1 MPEVP
6 EVPDPA
12 GAQQERQVPQVQR
25 EQRVLSEQREPEV
38 PRVSCS
44 EQAHWSIPHTR
55 AYVSKASGSA
65 DNKRIRADTTL
76 CDQDHMY
83 GNRIHSSST
92 HICSGMSDCTPY
104 ILQRDKDLQHRCSEP
119 RVLQVLAAAGPEQA
133 EQLQQV
139 LREQRVLR
147 EQEQLLP
154 EL

>member
-12 GAQQERQVPQVQR
+12 GAQQE
-25 EQRVLSEQREPEV
+25 QRVLSEQQEPEV

-44 EQAHWSIPHTR
+44 EQAHWSIPHTQ

-83 GNRIHSSST
+83 GNRIHSNST
-92 HICSGMSDCTPY
+92 RICSGMSD
-104 ILQRDKDLQHRCSEP
+104 
-119 RVLQVLAAAGPEQA
+119 
-133 EQLQQV
+133 
-139 LREQRVLR
+139 
-147 EQEQLLP
+147 
-154 EL
+154 